1 MDMYFHSLPFPYF
14 LSGLLSPLDAL
25 VESISGLT
33 GTGATVFSD
42 LTVLPKSILF
52 FRSLTHWL
60 GGLGIIVIFVAL
72 FPQAGK
78 GSARMIDAESTGPY
92 SSRAVP
98 RIKEMAKALF
108 AVYLLFTVSAALI
121 YTLLG
126 MNFFDA
132 VNHAFSTI
140 ATGGFSTKNE
150 SIAFYDSTPL
160 KLAVIFFMV
169 ISSANFGIYVAAWK
183 RGIRVLWENT
193 EFKVYLSIVAAAT
206 ILISLNLMLESG
218 LYAPSALLEALF
230 TSASLSS
237 TTGFISYDFE
247 TWPHFSQ
254 VILLILMFIGGCGGS
269 TSGGLKVTRIILLFK
284 SMTAV
289 LRQKLH
295 PRAVIQTRA
304 GGENFSESMLLEV
317 FCFFSSIRCPFFM
330 DRPYRRKR
338 CGYSFR
344 PGPFHCH
351 HEQLGAGTGTI
362 RRHLQ
367 LVGHA
372 CHDKMFV
379 ALSMLMGRLESFTLL
394 ILFLPSFW
402 RKNGW

>member
-1 MDMYFHSLPFPYF
+1 MNTTVVSALIAKLTAGCGLVLLLPLLTALFGEEPVLPFIYSMALCFLLSAFLRYKGKKKVINLNPRDGLAVTALSWICISILYLFPYF

-150 SIAFYDSTPL
+150 SIAFYGSTPL
-160 KLAVIFFMV
+160 KLSVIFFMV

-247 TWPHFSQ
+247 TWPHFS
-254 VILLILMFIGGCGGS
+254 
-269 TSGGLKVTRIILLFK
+269 K
-284 SMTAV
+284 S
-289 LRQKLH
+289 
-295 PRAVIQTRA
+295 
-304 GGENFSESMLLEV
+304 
-317 FCFFSSIRCPFFM
+317 
-330 DRPYRRKR
+330 
-338 CGYSFR
+338 
-344 PGPFHCH
+344 
-351 HEQLGAGTGTI
+351 
-362 RRHLQ
+362 
-367 LVGHA
+367 
-372 CHDKMFV
+372 
-379 ALSMLMGRLESFTLL
+379 
-394 ILFLPSFW
+394 
-402 RKNGW
+402 

>member
-1 MDMYFHSLPFPYF
+1 
-14 LSGLLSPLDAL
+14 
-25 VESISGLT
+25 
-33 GTGATVFSD
+33 
-42 LTVLPKSILF
+42 
-52 FRSLTHWL
+52 
-60 GGLGIIVIFVAL
+60 
-72 FPQAGK
+72 
-78 GSARMIDAESTGPY
+78 
-92 SSRAVP
+92 
-98 RIKEMAKALF
+98 
-108 AVYLLFTVSAALI
+108 
-121 YTLLG
+121 
-126 MNFFDA
+126 
-132 VNHAFSTI
+132 
-140 ATGGFSTKNE
+140 
-150 SIAFYDSTPL
+150 
-160 KLAVIFFMV
+160 MV

-317 FCFFSSIRCPFFM
+317 FCFFFIYTMSIFLWTALIAAS
-330 DRPYRRKR
+330 
-338 CGYSFR
+338 GAVYSFC

-372 CHDKMFV
+372 CHDKN
-379 ALSMLMGRLESFTLL
+379 GRR
-394 ILFLPSFW
+394 PVHAY
-402 RKNGW
+402 GPA